1 MLIDIEKLCE
11 EDPFLK
17 KWILVAYTVNTQFG
31 KILLTK
37 KNIFFKYTV
46 PKAECNFFPTKE
58 M

>member
-31 KILLTK
+31 KILLRISRLTC
-37 KNIFFKYTV
+37 TV
-46 PKAECNFFPTKE
+46 PFQFCTVTYFFL
-58 M
+58 